1 MPEATPPPNPPSHPG
16 PATGM
21 GETDD
26 HVVERRSLRDY
37 YIILR
42 ERLWIALPLALLVS
56 VSMGYYQS
64 RETPMYAATATM
76 EFRTKKQNVV
86 MQQGVQDT
94 AVQSDVDFNNYLS
107 LLRSGQIH
115 DKVVASFNA
124 SETKTLQRPYLKD
137 LAPGQA
143 PPPIGAVVPNWE
155 VNPVKGSTYIN
166 ITVRHRDA
174 EATAL
179 IANRVVDQFILFL
192 DSSKTGMDDQA
203 IRLLANSVKE
213 AQDKAE
219 EAQKNLNEFAQKNK
233 LGVSLDSAIGLA
245 VGKLNRAV
253 DEVIRTESLVRTIQG
268 PLARIELFRREK
280 RDLLEI
286 AEIKNDTEVIKAK
299 DALNLATTQYEI
311 LFERYGPRH
320 PRMIEAI
327 ARMDDAKRNFDA
339 AVDHTEAVL
348 KSSLAQAISTRDQ
361 AVALRDQAGKEASDL
376 NPLQAAYSKLQTDL
390 AVAQATRADLM
401 KRQQDVN
408 VVQSTEQVP
417 VMRRD
422 RAIQPGAPYAPD
434 LNRITRTC
442 IGIGILVFVG
452 VAIGLSFVDDRIKS
466 AWDVEH
472 YIGVNLLGIIP
483 DLSSMKDEEKYTM
496 VLNNRQVPGSESF
509 LSVYSAVKIHS
520 KLDFPKSVLI
530 TSTIPGEGK
539 TLISSNLAGS
549 FARHGKKTLLIDCD
563 LRRPMMHRHFKQ
575 QNNTGLITWFEGG
588 ANVEGNLPEDP
599 TLGIIKVGEGLSLLC
614 SGGRSKSPTEILE
627 SKAFGD
633 LLARLKRFYDLVIVD
648 SPPLGAVTDSLLIA
662 QRTDEVIYVCRF
674 NRAYKKHIRLYVKA
688 LRSGRN
694 EVLGVVLNGLTPRR
708 IEYYSNYRYY
718 RSYKKYY
725 GSQT

>member
-1 MPEATPPPNPPSHPG
+1 MSEATPPPTPPPHHG
-16 PATGM
+16 PAIGM
-21 GETDD
+21 GDTDD
-26 HVVERRSLRDY
+26 HIVERRSLRDY

-94 AVQSDVDFNNYLS
+94 AVQSEVDFNNYLS

-124 SETKTLQRPYLKD
+124 SETKILQRPYLKN

-155 VNPVKGSTYIN
+155 VSPVKGGTYIN

-179 IANRVVDQFILFL
+179 IANRVVDQFVNYLE
-192 DSSKTGMDDQA
+192 SSKTGLDDQA
-203 IRLLANSVKE
+203 IRLLASSVTA
-213 AQDKAE
+213 AQAKAE
-219 EAQKNLNEFAQKNK
+219 EAQRNLNEFAAKNK
-233 LGVSLDSAIGLA
+233 LGASLDSAIGLA
-245 VGKLNRAV
+245 VAKLNRAV
-253 DEVIRTESLVRTIQG
+253 DEVIRTESLVRAIQG
-268 PLARIELFRREK
+268 PLARIEQFRRDK

-299 DALNLATTQYEI
+299 DALNQATTQYDI

-327 ARMDDAKRNFDA
+327 ARMDDAKKNFDA
-339 AVDHTEAVL
+339 AIDHTEAVL
-348 KSSLAQAISTRDQ
+348 KTSLASAISNRDQ
-361 AVALRDQAGKEASDL
+361 AVALRDQAGKEVSDL
-376 NPLQAAYSKLQTDL
+376 NPLQADYSKLQSDL
-390 AVAQATRADLM
+390 AVAQATRADLL

-417 VMRRD
+417 VVKRD
-422 RAIQPGAPYAPD
+422 RAIQPGAPYSPD

-452 VAIGLSFVDDRIKS
+452 VAIGLSFIDDRIKS

-520 KLDFPKSVLI
+520 KLDFPKSILI

-633 LLARLKRFYDLVIVD
+633 LLSRLKRFYDLVIVD

>member
-1 MPEATPPPNPPSHPG
+1 MPEATPPPPPTG
-16 PATGM
+16 PATGL

-26 HVVERRSLRDY
+26 NIVERRSLRDY

-42 ERLWIALPLALLVS
+42 ERVWIALPLALLVS
-56 VSMGYYQS
+56 VSIGYYQS
-64 RETPMYAATATM
+64 REIPMYSATATM
-76 EFRTKKQNVV
+76 QFVTKAQKVV
-86 MQQGVQDT
+86 NQVGTGDT
-94 AVQSDVDFNNYLS
+94 SVSSDVDFNNYLS
-107 LLRSGQIH
+107 LLRGGQIRQ
-115 DKVVASFNA
+115 KVVASFAGDNLRI
-124 SETKTLQRPYLKD
+124 LQRPYLKD

-143 PPPIGAVVPNWE
+143 PPGADQVTTSWDVTPL
-155 VNPVKGSTYIN
+155 KGSTYIA
-166 ITVRHRDA
+166 ITVRHRDG
-174 EATAL
+174 EAAAL
-179 IANRVVDQFILFL
+179 IANTVVSQFKIFL
-192 DSSKTGMDDQA
+192 EGSKTGMDEDNLK
-203 IRLLANSVKE
+203 ILESSVKD
-213 AQDKAE
+213 AQLKAE
-219 EAQKNLNEFAQKNK
+219 EAQKNLNAFTARNN
-233 LGVSLDSAIGLA
+233 LGSSLSSAISLA
-245 VGKLNRAV
+245 DAKQKQTSDDVARA
-253 DEVIRTESLVRTIQG
+253 EAQVRAIQS
-268 PLARIELFRREK
+268 PLTQIAQFRNEK
-280 RDLLEI
+280 RDLLQI
-286 AEIKNDTEVIKAK
+286 AEIKSDLNVSKTK
-299 DALNLATTQYEI
+299 DALNTATAQVET
-311 LFERYGPRH
+311 LSDTKGPRH
-320 PRMIEAI
+320 PRMI
-327 ARMDDAKRNFDA
+327 A
-339 AVDHTEAVL
+339 AVDQLDAAQKAFDFAVTQAEAVL
-348 KSSLAQAISTRDQ
+348 HSSLTQAKAALEGAIVRRDQ
-361 AVALRDQAGKEASDL
+361 AQKEVANL
-376 NPLQAAYSKLQTDL
+376 NPLQIDFSKLQ
-390 AVAQATRADLM
+390 ADLNIANSTRDDLM
-401 KRQQDVN
+401 RRQREVN
-408 VVQSTEQVP
+408 VVQSTEQIP
-417 VMRRD
+417 VLPRD
-422 RAIQPGAPYAPD
+422 RAVQPPRPYAPD

-452 VAIGLSFVDDRIKS
+452 VAIGLSFIDDRIKS

-483 DLSSMKDEEKYTM
+483 DLSALKDEEKYTM

-520 KLDFPKSVLI
+520 KLDFPKSILI

-575 QNNTGLITWFEGG
+575 QNNSGLITWFEAG
-588 ANVEGNLPEDP
+588 ANLEGNLPEDP
-599 TLGIIKVGEGLSLLC
+599 TLGIIKVGEGLFLLC

-627 SKAFGD
+627 SEAFGG
-633 LLARLKRFYDLVIVD
+633 LLTRLKRFYDLVIVD